1 MINQRTSPVKAM
13 ALGGGVA
20 NGAGNCSSQTGTEVA
35 ALALNSSVA
44 TPDN

>member
-13 ALGGGVA
+13 ALGGGA
-20 NGAGNCSSQTGTEVA
+20 NAAGNGSSQTGTEVA
-35 ALALNSSVA
+35 ALALNSSVT